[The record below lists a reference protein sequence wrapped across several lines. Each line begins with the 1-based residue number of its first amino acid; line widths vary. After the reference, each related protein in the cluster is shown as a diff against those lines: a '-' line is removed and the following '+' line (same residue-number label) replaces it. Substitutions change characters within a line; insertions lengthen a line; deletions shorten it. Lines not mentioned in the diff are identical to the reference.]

1 MLELLAG
8 GDRGVTELAAELNIS
23 QPSVSEQL
31 ATLRRVGL
39 VNSTAQG
46 RQRIYRIDTAPLQE
60 VSEWVARLDVFWD
73 ERMARLGRLLTTLD
87 REDQP

>member
-31 ATLRRVGL
+31 ATLRSVGL

-60 VSEWVARLDVFWD
+60 VSEWVTRLDIFWD
-73 ERMARLGRLLTTLD
+73 ERIARLGRLLTALD